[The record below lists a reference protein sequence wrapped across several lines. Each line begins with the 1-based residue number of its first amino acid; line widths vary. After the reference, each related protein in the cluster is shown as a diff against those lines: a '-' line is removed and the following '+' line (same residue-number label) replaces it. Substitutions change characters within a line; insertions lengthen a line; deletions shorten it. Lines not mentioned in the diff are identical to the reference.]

1 MKHTLSDIQQAGFFK
16 RAGAWLYDGFVI
28 SAILMLVG
36 AIIMGIVSLLAYSQL
51 ISLEGYADTSAYL
64 TMHPRASLIYTA
76 SLGTSIIGFYS
87 YFWCTAGQTLGMRAW
102 GLRLQNAD
110 GSRIRFT
117 QALIRMGT
125 SAFGLGNLMALMTE
139 KNRSFQDLM
148 AECEMVNL
156 KSTPAKK

>member
-1 MKHTLSDIQQAGFFK
+1 MKHTLSDIKQAGFFK

-28 SAILMLVG
+28 SAILMFVG
-36 AIIMGIVSLLAYSQL
+36 ALIMGIVSLLAYSGL
-51 ISLEGYADTSAYL
+51 INLEGYTDTSAYL
-64 TMHPRASLIYTA
+64 TMHPIASFLYS
-76 SLGTSIIGFYS
+76 SLLGATIIGFYS

-125 SAFGLGNLMALMTE
+125 SAFGLGNLMTLMTE
-139 KNRSFQDLM
+139 KNRSFQDIM
-148 AECEMVNL
+148 AECEMIHIKN
-156 KSTPAKK
+156 TTAKK